1 MAANAYSPTYNAPS
15 RKRMNADRFL
25 AIALALSLLLHGGFV
40 LWSYFK
46 IVNVAQQAQDDLETL
61 FKVRLDRLESKNF
74 ASRPTQRQLVD
85 ERKRVMEQEV
95 AERAEARQRAVDGA
109 IAQMG
114 VPFDGDMPSSQGSSS
129 DLFIDDRSAQNLVT
143 SELGK
148 ASVMDFEEDAGVDSI
163 MDNVAPVPKMALLG
177 RGTGSGRRLLANLP
191 PPALDDQP
199 AIQRSMG
206 SDILAQTEPP
216 MPDVEAEDP
225 PIVLPPVTELLP
237 SPDLLKPSDFK
248 STLPSE
254 EAAKQAIEERFVK
267 LDDLLEVELKTYH
280 HIGGDGY
287 FRLRIRPKGADERLR
302 VLPKD
307 IVFVLDASSSMGS
320 RRLRTIKN
328 EVNQLLGRMRSSDR
342 FNVVGFKGRVNLFTD
357 TLAPIN
363 SDNTK
368 LAREFLVDLDSS
380 GHTDIYRSME
390 PLVKLGV
397 ERARPLILLLF
408 SDGRPSVGVI
418 NSRKIINNLTQ
429 YRGPSTSIFC
439 VGSGIQINRYLLDM
453 LAFRNRGLV
462 AFEPEREGLPE
473 IIQSVYGYIE
483 DPVLLRVEADFG
495 FLDKNEVFPKQLP
508 DLFLK
513 GELRIWGRLQQQD
526 YITVRITGEAFDEQ
540 KETILRLPVPE
551 IDNATFEVAR
561 QWALHKI
568 YDLIGRMVEE
578 GETPQVLQE
587 IQSISDTY
595 NVVTPYSEQID

>member
-1 MAANAYSPTYNAPS
+1 MSQAAYSPTWNAAAS
-15 RKRMNADRFL
+15 RRSTADRFL
-25 AIALALSLLLHGGFV
+25 VVALVASLALHGGFV

-61 FKVRLDRLESKNF
+61 FKVNLDQLTSSNF
-74 ASRPTQRQLVD
+74 VSRPNQRQLIE
-85 ERKRVMEQEV
+85 ERERVLEQEV
-95 AERAEARQRAVDGA
+95 IERAEARQRAVEGA
-109 IAQMG
+109 ISQMG
-114 VPFDGDMPSSQGSSS
+114 VPFDGDVPSSQGSSS

-148 ASVMDFEEDAGVDSI
+148 ASVMDFEDDAGVNSI
-163 MDNVAPVPKMALLG
+163 MDNVAPIPKMALLG
-177 RGTGSGRRLLANLP
+177 RGTGSGRSLLANLP
-191 PPALDDQP
+191 PPVLDDQP
-199 AIQRSMG
+199 AVQRSMEN
-206 SDILAQTEPP
+206 DILAQTAPP
-216 MPDVEAEDP
+216 VPDVEAEDP
-225 PIVLPPVTELLP
+225 PIILPPVTELLP
-237 SPDLLKPSDFK
+237 SPDLIKPSDFK

-267 LDDLLEVELKTYH
+267 LDDLLDVELKTYH

-287 FRLRIRPKGADERLR
+287 FMLRLRPKGADDRLR

-307 IVFVLDASSSMGS
+307 VVFVLDASRSMGS
-320 RRLRTIKN
+320 RRLRTIKG
-328 EVNQLLGRMRSSDR
+328 EVNDMLGRMREGDR
-342 FNVVGFKGRVNLFTD
+342 FNVVGFKGRVDLFTE
-357 TLAPIN
+357 TLAPVSPDSIQQA
-363 SDNTK
+363 K
-368 LAREFLVDLDSS
+368 EFLIDLDSS

-408 SDGRPSVGVI
+408 SDGRPSVGVV

-439 VGSGIQINRYLLDM
+439 VGSGMQINRYLLDM

-462 AFEPEREGLPE
+462 AFEPEREGLPQV
-473 IIQSVYGYIE
+473 IQSVYGYVE

-495 FLDKNEVFPKQLP
+495 FLDKSEVFPKRLP

-578 GETPQVLQE
+578 GETPQILQE

>member
-1 MAANAYSPTYNAPS
+1 MAEAYTAQFNAAPP
-15 RKRMNADRFL
+15 KRISADRFL
-25 AIALALSLLLHGGFV
+25 VVAMAASLLLHGGFA

-46 IVNVAQQAQDDLETL
+46 IVNVAQQAEEDLETL
-61 FKVRLDRLESKNF
+61 FRVDLDRLESNNF
-74 ASRPTQRQLVD
+74 ISRPTQRQLVD
-85 ERKRVMEQEV
+85 ERKRVLEQEV
-95 AERAEARQRAVDGA
+95 FERSEARQRAVEAA

-114 VPFDGDMPSSQGSSS
+114 APLDGELPASQGMAS
-129 DLFIDDRSAQNLVT
+129 DLFIDDRSAQNIVT

-148 ASVMDFEEDAGVDSI
+148 ASISDFEEGAGVDAIQDS
-163 MDNVAPVPKMALLG
+163 VAPIPKMALLG

-191 PPALDDQP
+191 PPVLDDQP
-199 AIQRSMG
+199 AIQQSMG

-216 MPDVEAEDP
+216 EPDVEAEEP

-237 SPDLLKPSDFK
+237 SPELLEPSNIQ
-248 STLPSE
+248 SSLPSE
-254 EAAKQAIEERFVK
+254 EAAKQAIEDKFVQ
-267 LDDLLEVELKTYH
+267 LDDLLDVELKTYH

-287 FRLRIRPKGADERLR
+287 FMLRIRPKGADERLR

-307 IVFVLDASSSMGS
+307 VVFVLDASRSMGR

-328 EVNQLLGRMRSSDR
+328 EVNDMMGRLRNDDR
-342 FNVVGFKGRVNLFTD
+342 FNVVGFKGRVDLFTD
-357 TLAPIN
+357 TLAPVN
-363 SDNTK
+363 PNQ
-368 LAREFLVDLDSS
+368 LQQAREFLIDLDSS

-439 VGSGIQINRYLLDM
+439 VGSGGQINRYLLDM

-462 AFEPEREGLPE
+462 AFEPDREALPQ

-495 FLDKNEVFPKQLP
+495 FLDKSEIYPKRLP

-526 YITVRITGEAFDEQ
+526 FITVRIIGEALDEQ

-568 YDLIGRMVEE
+568 YNLIGRMVEE
-578 GETPQVLQE
+578 GETPRILQE

-595 NVVTPYSEQID
+595 NVVTPYTQQPN

>member
-1 MAANAYSPTYNAPS
+1 
-15 RKRMNADRFL
+15 
-25 AIALALSLLLHGGFV
+25 
-40 LWSYFK
+40 
-46 IVNVAQQAQDDLETL
+46 
-61 FKVRLDRLESKNF
+61 
-74 ASRPTQRQLVD
+74 TQRQLVD
-85 ERKRVMEQEV
+85 ERNRALEREV
-95 AERAEARQRAVDGA
+95 AERAEARQRAVEGA
-109 IAQMG
+109 IEQMG
-114 VPFDGDMPSSQGSSS
+114 VPFEGDMPSSQGSSS

-199 AIQRSMG
+199 AVQRSMD

-254 EAAKQAIEERFVK
+254 EAAKQEIEDRFVQ
-267 LDDLLEVELKTYH
+267 LDDLLDVELKTYH

-287 FRLRIRPKGADERLR
+287 FMLRIRPKGADDRLR

-307 IVFVLDASSSMGS
+307 VVFVLDASKSMGS

-328 EVNQLLGRMRSSDR
+328 EVNELLGRMRGADR
-342 FNVVGFKGRVNLFTD
+342 FNVVGFKGRVDLFTD
-357 TLAPIN
+357 TLAPVN
-363 SDNTK
+363 PETTK

-397 ERARPLILLLF
+397 ERARPLIILLF

-439 VGSGIQINRYLLDM
+439 VGS
-453 LAFRNRGLV
+453 
-462 AFEPEREGLPE
+462 
-473 IIQSVYGYIE
+473 
-483 DPVLLRVEADFG
+483 
-495 FLDKNEVFPKQLP
+495 
-508 DLFLK
+508 
-513 GELRIWGRLQQQD
+513 
-526 YITVRITGEAFDEQ
+526 
-540 KETILRLPVPE
+540 
-551 IDNATFEVAR
+551 
-561 QWALHKI
+561 
-568 YDLIGRMVEE
+568 
-578 GETPQVLQE
+578 
-587 IQSISDTY
+587 
-595 NVVTPYSEQID
+595 